1 MSPLSIQ
8 QDKIRCVRR
17 IAVSCVL
24 LAAITP
30 EVFYY
35 SASAQVAAGT
45 IIPNVATAI
54 YETSGDKNSTSSNL
68 ASVQI
73 AEKLDVAVAVV
84 TPRTVI
90 TGDAAVTGVPFVVT
104 NAGNGSE
111 AFALSAT
118 TNQAAAT
125 VTGYAID
132 RDGNGAYDAAVDTLL
147 SGAVLPAIG
156 AGVQQRVLVLVAAAG
171 VAGDDVTVTTSVRAT
186 TGTGAPGTTFAGQG
200 DGGGDAVVGT
210 TGAAASAEALLVRAV
225 ATPTLVK
232 AQSVA
237 APDGSARAIRGATI
251 TYTLT
256 AHFFGATPAAVIA
269 DPVPAGTRYRA
280 GSLRLDGGAL
290 GDTGS
295 FDGSTV
301 RVALGDIA
309 AAGDRVI
316 TFQTTIQ

>member
-1 MSPLSIQ
+1 M
-8 QDKIRCVRR
+8 
-17 IAVSCVL
+17 
-24 LAAITP
+24 
-30 EVFYY
+30 
-35 SASAQVAAGT
+35 
-45 IIPNVATAI
+45 
-54 YETSGDKNSTSSNL
+54 
-68 ASVQI
+68 QI

-90 TGDAAVTGVPFVVT
+90 TGDAAVNGVPFVVT
-104 NAGNGSE
+104 NTGNGSE

-171 VAGDDVTVTTSVRAT
+171 DDVTVTTNVRAT

-225 ATPTLVK
+225 AAPTLVK